1 MNPNR
6 YAEMDTES
14 LFLTTKTEPLTDE
27 EQEYLKDIS
36 VIQTFRHNHN
46 YRIVDAGLCE
56 CSPSI
61 AY

>member
-1 MNPNR
+1 MNANR
-6 YAEMDTES
+6 YAEMETVS
-14 LFLTTKTEPLTDE
+14 LELLQKKVLSDAEKEF
-27 EQEYLKDIS
+27 LKDVS

-61 AY
+61 AC

>member
-1 MNPNR
+1 MNANR
-6 YAEMDTES
+6 YAEMETVS
-14 LFLTTKTEPLTDE
+14 LELLQKKVLSDAEKEF
-27 EQEYLKDIS
+27 LKDVS